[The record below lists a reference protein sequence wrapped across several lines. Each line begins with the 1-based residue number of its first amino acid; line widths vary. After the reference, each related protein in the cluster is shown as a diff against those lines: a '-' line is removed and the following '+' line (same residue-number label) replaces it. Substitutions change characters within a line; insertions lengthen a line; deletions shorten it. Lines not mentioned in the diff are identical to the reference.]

1 VTPKPNTPESTAWHN
16 QALEMAR
23 ERLPKD
29 APLGKVLQLAAK
41 IQHAG
46 PQPIVKL
53 LDQER
58 RDEWDEVT

>member
-16 QALEMAR
+16 EALRLAR
-23 ERLPKD
+23 ESLPED
-29 APLGKVLQLAAK
+29 ASLGEVLQAAAK

-53 LDQER
+53 LD
-58 RDEWDEVT
+58 DGTDPWDEVT